1 MDFPAVTVCNLNR
14 VNCHNAFIA
23 MYNLK
28 TKLND
33 PSLTAAERNTTQE
46 SFNTT
51 RILLSNSTS
60 SCIDPVCKN
69 IKSSLGRLYIKNG
82 TAFNVKNSTIL
93 NLFMMLENGCD
104 LNPTKPDDAPKE
116 MYCQFLLMLQ
126 QNITDNLTKQRAAGF
141 FQSVSIRLK
150 TLNEEMLNFLI
161 QLDCDLTEACE
172 YCEEQRG
179 QGGGGEG
186 GPGGSGGAQ
195 QPQQKVCLN
204 KKPENCSGL
213 ELIQSQGGAQNLG
226 PGNRKKRSPAGS
238 PDAPAPTNIINADK
252 DAYAKFVKHLLSL
265 PENIKRGIGHNL
277 KKQWSVIEQQD
288 RLGFIVNCD
297 YKGINCSDER

>member
-1 MDFPAVTVCNLNR
+1 
-14 VNCHNAFIA
+14 

-161 QLDCDLTEACE
+161 
-172 YCEEQRG
+172 
-179 QGGGGEG
+179 
-186 GPGGSGGAQ
+186 
-195 QPQQKVCLN
+195 
-204 KKPENCSGL
+204 
-213 ELIQSQGGAQNLG
+213 
-226 PGNRKKRSPAGS
+226 
-238 PDAPAPTNIINADK
+238 
-252 DAYAKFVKHLLSL
+252 
-265 PENIKRGIGHNL
+265 
-277 KKQWSVIEQQD
+277 
-288 RLGFIVNCD
+288 
-297 YKGINCSDER
+297 